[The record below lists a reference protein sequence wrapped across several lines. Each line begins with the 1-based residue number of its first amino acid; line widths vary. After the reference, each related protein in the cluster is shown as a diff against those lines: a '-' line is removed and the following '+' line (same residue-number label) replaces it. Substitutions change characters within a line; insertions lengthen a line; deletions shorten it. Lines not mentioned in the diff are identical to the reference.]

1 MKFKIL
7 FAAFSLFATPL
18 FAETTPEQ
26 HSTSDTAPIPETSSM
41 ITSPASVPEQHSI
54 SDTVPT
60 PETSSIITQPDSVPE
75 QHSASTL
82 SKGIEK
88 AWYLAKKTAYTCYC
102 TMLLL
107 ILGAIYSSV
116 LPSYPIF

>member
-7 FAAFSLFATPL
+7 FAAFSLFATPI
-18 FAETTPEQ
+18 FAEITPEQ
-26 HSTSDTAPIPETSSM
+26 HST
-41 ITSPASVPEQHSI
+41 

-60 PETSSIITQPDSVPE
+60 PETSSVITTPASIPE

-116 LPSYPIF
+116 LPFYPIF